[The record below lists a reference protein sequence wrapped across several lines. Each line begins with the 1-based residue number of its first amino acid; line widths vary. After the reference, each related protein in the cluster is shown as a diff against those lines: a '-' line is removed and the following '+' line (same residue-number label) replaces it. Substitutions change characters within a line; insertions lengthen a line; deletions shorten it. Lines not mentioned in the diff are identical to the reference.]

1 MNVSF
6 SCCEAGFEGDKVT
19 QVLKVGLLQIS
30 LFLYVCISTKTIPK
44 TFLREA
50 LDILLKRTISPLINT
65 RKVCKTFGI

>member
-1 MNVSF
+1 MKVSF
-6 SCCEAGFEGDKVT
+6 NCCEAGFEGDKVT

-44 TFLREA
+44 TLLREA
-50 LDILLKRTISPLINT
+50 LDILLKRTRSPLINT